1 MEYFSPTYE
10 DVHYKFYCY
19 IKDFPAHT
27 RSPLNFHEGI
37 ELLYITGGNG
47 ISHNDGE
54 EIPVQPGDICVI
66 SARKLHYFETL
77 DSSCSYLLLMPD
89 GNILSSLGITPKQ
102 RRFVKKIT
110 DPALAAFMEKILV
123 EERDKQDNYRAI
135 QFGLITVVI
144 AELLRSYS
152 LPADAE
158 VKKNNKYDLIL
169 PIIDYISLNYAE
181 KLTSSALA
189 KKFGIS
195 QSYLCHI
202 FTESIG
208 QSITEYINFLRC
220 SKVRELITINNYS
233 VSQAAIECG
242 FSNLSYLTRTYK
254 RYYGTLPSH
263 DKAKLD
269 NV

>member
-1 MEYFSPTYE
+1 MEYYSPTYE
-10 DVHYKFYCY
+10 DVHYKFYCNV
-19 IKDFPAHT
+19 KNFQENT

-37 ELLYITGGNG
+37 EILYITEGSG

-54 EIPVQPGDICVI
+54 EILVRAGDICVI
-66 SARKLHYFETL
+66 SARKLHYFETKE
-77 DSSCSYLLLMPD
+77 STCSYLLVMPD
-89 GNILSSLGITPKQ
+89 SNILSSLGITTNQ
-102 RRFVKKIT
+102 LTFVKRISDKSLTGFMQKIQT
-110 DPALAAFMEKILV
+110 EQIEQMEH
-123 EERDKQDNYRAI
+123 YRAI
-135 QFGLITVVI
+135 QFGLITAII
-144 AELLRSYS
+144 AELLRNYA
-152 LPADAE
+152 LPVEAE
-158 VKKNNKYDLIL
+158 IKKNNKYDLIL
-169 PIIDYISLNYAE
+169 PIIDYISQNYAD

-220 SKVRELITINNYS
+220 SKVRELVSINNYS

-263 DKAKLD
+263 DKAK
-269 NV
+269 NNET

>member
-1 MEYFSPTYE
+1 
-10 DVHYKFYCY
+10 
-19 IKDFPAHT
+19 
-27 RSPLNFHEGI
+27 
-37 ELLYITGGNG
+37 
-47 ISHNDGE
+47 
-54 EIPVQPGDICVI
+54 
-66 SARKLHYFETL
+66 L
-77 DSSCSYLLLMPD
+77 DSPCSYLLLMPD
-89 GNILSSLGITPKQ
+89 SNILSSLGITPKQ
-102 RRFVKKIT
+102 KQFIKRIS
-110 DPALAAFMEKILV
+110 DSSLATFMQKILI

-135 QFGLITVVI
+135 QFGLITVLI

-152 LPADAE
+152 LPADSE

-169 PIIDYISLNYAE
+169 PIIDYISQNYAD

-233 VSQAAIECG
+233 ISQAAIECG

-263 DKAKLD
+263 DKTKLD
-269 NV
+269 KE